1 VSTPLAIEA
10 AGGLVWRPT
19 EADPSG
25 QPGQEGQQA
34 LEVALVHRPK
44 YDDWSLPKGKLEP
57 GEHPLLAAIRE
68 VEEEAGARVV
78 VGRPLGQAR
87 YAVDGRP
94 KRVQYWSLR
103 WAGGEFTPNN
113 EVDAVDWVPIEK
125 AADRLKP
132 DRDGFVVDEFLRD
145 PRPTRACVVVRH
157 AKAGSR
163 AAWKGRDVDR
173 PLDASGR
180 RQARVIAGLL
190 VAYGVSR
197 AYSSDVR
204 RCLDTLEPF
213 AAAAGVSV
221 VREHLFS
228 ESGFPDEP
236 DAAVNRA
243 VAIVGEGGS
252 VAICTQGGALPD
264 LVVGL
269 CQRLGTTPEGMK
281 PVRKGSL
288 VVIHLSVAEPVQ
300 VLAVEQLPAP
310 ESR

>member
-1 VSTPLAIEA
+1 VSEPARIEA
-10 AGGLVWRPT
+10 AGGLVWRPV
-19 EADPSG
+19 EQS
-25 QPGQEGQQA
+25 QQGQQGI
-34 LEVALVHRPK
+34 EVALVHRPK

-57 GEHPLLAAIRE
+57 GEHPLIAALRE

-94 KRVQYWSLR
+94 KRVHYWSLR
-103 WAGGEFTPNN
+103 WVGGDFSPNS

-132 DRDGFVVDEFLRD
+132 ERDGFVVDEFLRD

-163 AAWKGRDVDR
+163 TAWKGHDVDR
-173 PLDASGR
+173 PLDAVGA
-180 RQARVIAGLL
+180 RQARVIADLL
-190 VAYGVSR
+190 TAYDVSR

-204 RCLDTLEPF
+204 RCLDTLAPF
-213 AAAAGVSV
+213 AAAAGLTVGQ
-221 VREHLFS
+221 EHLFS
-228 ESGFPDEP
+228 ESGYPGARET
-236 DAAVNRA
+236 AVTRA
-243 VAIVGEGGS
+243 LEIVGAAGS

-264 LVVGL
+264 LVVEL
-269 CQRLGTTPEGMK
+269 CRRLGTTPEGMK

-288 VVIHLSVAEPVQ
+288 VVVHVSIEEPPRV
-300 VLAVEQLPAP
+300 VAVEQLPAP
-310 ESR
+310 ASH